1 MLPEL
6 KTEVQVWE
14 STKGQFHPFLTHMV
28 MITNDCFFAAG
39 LFLRLQNLAY
49 ILAEV
54 YGAGSPPI
62 TVAGSHLP
70 GIQSLRAAI
79 KVTPQFVVS
88 F

>member
-1 MLPEL
+1 M
-6 KTEVQVWE
+6 
-14 STKGQFHPFLTHMV
+14 S
-28 MITNDCFFAAG
+28 CFFAAG

-54 YGAGSPPI
+54 YGVCSTPI

-79 KVTPQFVVS
+79 KVSTS